1 MIKLDFQKTSKRWGR
16 YGEEYI
22 KEGRSAMLFV
32 VEKLFLVAIFLV
44 GFTGTLIQIY
54 GIENI
59 NKIERVIL
67 FITLIFGILSI
78 IFAVWVLLQIN
89 NFMNHVGRIY
99 ESKSNKL
106 MSYMKDTG
114 KESGDQYPEYLW
126 DDRELKTDFLPW
138 QFYVQVISFFGGLM
152 LMVVFI
158 ILKLRIF

>member
-59 NKIERVIL
+59 NKKSV
-67 FITLIFGILSI
+67 FNSLSS
-78 IFAVWVLLQIN
+78 
-89 NFMNHVGRIY
+89 HKY
-99 ESKSNKL
+99 
-106 MSYMKDTG
+106 
-114 KESGDQYPEYLW
+114 SGY
-126 DDRELKTDFLPW
+126 
-138 QFYVQVISFFGGLM
+138 
-152 LMVVFI
+152 
-158 ILKLRIF
+158 